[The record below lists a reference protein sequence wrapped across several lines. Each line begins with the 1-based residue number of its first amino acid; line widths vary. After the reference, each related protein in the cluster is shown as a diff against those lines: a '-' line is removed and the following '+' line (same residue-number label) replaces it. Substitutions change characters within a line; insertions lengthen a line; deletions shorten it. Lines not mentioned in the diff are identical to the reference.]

1 MKKGT
6 PAFEFAKGLWNDNPV
21 LVQLLGMCPTL
32 AVTTTVVNGLAMAL
46 ATSFVLIMS
55 SLMVSSFRKWIPG
68 SVRIASY
75 IVIIASFVTLA
86 DRFLAAYFYD
96 ISKALG
102 PFIPL
107 IIVNCIILGRQEA
120 FSSKNT
126 VKMSLLDAMG
136 MSLGF
141 LIALVLLSS
150 FREILGYGTWF
161 GIKLMPAFFKPWV
174 IMIMPPGA
182 FFMLGII
189 LGVSGVIKNRA
200 SKGVV

>member
-6 PAFEFAKGLWNDNPV
+6 PAYEFAKGLWNDNPV

-55 SLMVSSFRKWIPG
+55 SLMVSTFRKWIPG

-86 DRFLAAYFYD
+86 DRFLAAFFYD

-120 FSSKNT
+120 FSSKNS
-126 VKMSLLDAMG
+126 VKMSLLDALG

-161 GIKLMPAFFKPWV
+161 GIKLMPAMFKPWV

-189 LGVSGVIKNRA
+189 LGVSGVIKKKA
-200 SKGVV
+200 SEGAT

>member
-1 MKKGT
+1 MKKAT
-6 PAFEFAKGLWNDNPV
+6 PYQEFSKGLWKENPV

-32 AVTTTVVNGLAMAL
+32 AVTTTAVNGLAMAL
-46 ATSFVLIMS
+46 ATAFVLIMS
-55 SLMVSSFRKWIPG
+55 SLIISTFRKLIPNA
-68 SVRIASY
+68 VRIASY
-75 IVIIASFVTLA
+75 IVVIASFVTLA

-126 VKMSLLDAMG
+126 VKMSLLDALG

-141 LIALVLLSS
+141 LIALMLLSS
-150 FREILGYGTWF
+150 FREILGFGTWF
-161 GIKLMPAFFKPWV
+161 GMFIMPAVFKPWI

-189 LGVSGVIKNRA
+189 LGFSGALKKKLR
-200 SKGVV
+200 KGA

>member
-6 PAFEFAKGLWNDNPV
+6 PAYEFAKGLWNDNPV

-55 SLMVSSFRKWIPG
+55 SLMVSTFRKWIPG

-86 DRFLAAYFYD
+86 DRFLAAFFYD

-126 VKMSLLDAMG
+126 VGMSLLSWMNDGLMA
-136 MSLGF
+136 
-141 LIALVLLSS
+141 SS
-150 FREILGYGTWF
+150 RC
-161 GIKLMPAFFKPWV
+161 
-174 IMIMPPGA
+174 
-182 FFMLGII
+182 
-189 LGVSGVIKNRA
+189 
-200 SKGVV
+200 

>member
-1 MKKGT
+1 MKKAT
-6 PAFEFAKGLWNDNPV
+6 PAYEFVKGLWKENPV

-55 SLMVSSFRKWIPG
+55 SLMISAFRKWIPG
-68 SVRIASY
+68 SVRIASF

-126 VKMSLLDAMG
+126 VKMSLMEAQG

-141 LIALVLLSS
+141 MIALMQLST
-150 FREILGYGTWF
+150 FREILGNGTWF
-161 GIKLMPAFFKPWV
+161 GIHVMPAAFKPWV

-189 LGVSGVIKNRA
+189 LGVSGVIKKKA
-200 SKGVV
+200 VKGA

>member
-1 MKKGT
+1 MKNVT
-6 PAFEFAKGLWNDNPV
+6 PIQEFSKGLWKDNPV

-32 AVTTTVVNGLAMAL
+32 AVTTTAVNGLAMAL
-46 ATSFVLIMS
+46 ATAFVLIMS
-55 SLMVSSFRKWIPG
+55 SLIISTFRKLIPNA
-68 SVRIASY
+68 VRIASY
-75 IVIIASFVTLA
+75 IVVIASFVTLA

-107 IIVNCIILGRQEA
+107 IIVNCLILGRQEA

-126 VKMSLLDAMG
+126 VKMSLLDALG
-136 MSLGF
+136 MSAGF
-141 LIALVLLSS
+141 LIALLLLSS
-150 FREILGYGTWF
+150 FREVLGFGTWF
-161 GIKLMPAFFKPWV
+161 GIYIMPSVFKPWI

-189 LGVSGVIKNRA
+189 LGLSGALKKKA
-200 SKGVV
+200 KKGA